1 MLPFTN
7 SVKILS
13 EIEQEK
19 QDKINQNVL
28 QSVEYLKFC
37 GLHETIASQIMNGK
51 IYCTDSN
58 GLLQYDTNI
67 FEQYVNPNVAQPREI
82 TELEGKIL
90 VSIPELCRFD
100 VESGEWKNINQNF
113 YGDFPMFC
121 INTETKNG
129 KRLSV
134 LRYGETRRLEVEREF
149 MDGKSLT
156 ITATTVDIEKFISRQ
171 DKSNLWYYNETIVVW
186 FDNGRIIRII

>member
-7 SVKILS
+7 SVRILS

-28 QSVEYLKFC
+28 QSVDYLKFY
-37 GLHETIASQIMNGK
+37 GLKENLASQIVSGK
-51 IYCTDSN
+51 IYCSDSN
-58 GLLQYDTNI
+58 GLIQDDTNI
-67 FEQYVNPNVAQPREI
+67 LEQYTNPNVAQPREL
-82 TELEGKIL
+82 TELEGEIL

-134 LRYGETRRLEVEREF
+134 LRYGKTRRLEVEREF
-149 MDGKSLT
+149 LDGKTLKINT
-156 ITATTVDIEKFISRQ
+156 ITVDIEKFISRQ